1 MVFLIITHNKSRLNI
16 VSKVWA
22 CKNYKKKLKS
32 MKRVF
37 AKYGNNLEGLYP
49 FECPR
54 NPKKF
59 NPNLHQQDYSYIM
72 LEQEPLF

>member
-1 MVFLIITHNKSRLNI
+1 
-16 VSKVWA
+16 
-22 CKNYKKKLKS
+22 